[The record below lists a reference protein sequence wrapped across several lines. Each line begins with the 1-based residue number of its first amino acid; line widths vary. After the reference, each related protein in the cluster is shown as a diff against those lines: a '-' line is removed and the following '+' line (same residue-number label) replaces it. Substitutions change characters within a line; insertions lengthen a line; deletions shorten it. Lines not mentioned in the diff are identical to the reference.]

1 MDTMIIN
8 KLGPSRESADKH
20 EDDRINYQSNDRIE
34 QANKWDEILLLPTN
48 IHASTSS
55 TGKKTADGASLR
67 IGQTQIEQFM
77 DHNSNSVASGD

>member
-8 KLGPSRESADKH
+8 KLAPSRESADKH

-34 QANKWDEILLLPTN
+34 QANKWDEIPPLTTN

>member
-8 KLGPSRESADKH
+8 KLGPSRESADKS

-34 QANKWDEILLLPTN
+34 QANKWDEILLHQIN
-48 IHASTSS
+48 NHATTGS
-55 TGKKTADGASLR
+55 TGKKAANGASLR